1 MTIKNHPGRPGG
13 VNSNGGGWDEG
24 VFKQIGNVRHNGGS
38 WIGSVKLWILVD
50 RGTNGRRLP
59 IIITFIITIIILTG
73 EQMEDNCLSSE
84 GESKPLRRFSR
95 TFFPLLLLKPSIRY
109 KHKYEHIFN
118 THKHIFTWTV
128 QWIISSFWA
137 INCHWSRQL
146 STIAIG
152 LDYCQPTLPLDCST
166 AGTHPS
172 KACNWSSQCDQGSIA
187 HKGNKENNWI
197 MATLAF

>member
-1 MTIKNHPGRPGG
+1 MTTIKNHPGRPGG

-50 RGTNGRRLP
+50 RRTNGRRLP
-59 IIITFIITIIILTG
+59 IIITFIIIIIITIIILTG

-118 THKHIFTWTV
+118 TLIYSLELH
-128 QWIISSFWA
+128 
-137 INCHWSRQL
+137 NELSRHFER
-146 STIAIG
+146 SVVID
-152 LDYCQPTLPLDCST
+152 LDNCQP
-166 AGTHPS
+166 
-172 KACNWSSQCDQGSIA
+172 
-187 HKGNKENNWI
+187 
-197 MATLAF
+197 